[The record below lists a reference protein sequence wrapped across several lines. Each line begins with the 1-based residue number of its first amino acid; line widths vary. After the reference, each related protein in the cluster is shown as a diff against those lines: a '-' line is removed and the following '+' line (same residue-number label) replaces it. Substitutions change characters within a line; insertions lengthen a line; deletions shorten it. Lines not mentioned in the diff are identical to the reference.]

1 MKKRMLFFGLSFL
14 LFFRAESAD
23 ISAGISA
30 YDQGNYRE
38 SVLLFENAVRQ
49 NPHSAECLYNLGNA
63 YYKSG
68 SLGKAVAAYR
78 KALKEKPF
86 DKDVLFN
93 LQFVVSRTV
102 DKLNPPQSSF
112 IVQMADK
119 PAGLFSVSTW
129 SLITVVLSLVG
140 CLLFGV
146 FVFVLGVSHRK
157 SAFYSALVFWLLAL
171 ASLSMTAHRYWY
183 SRENMAVIISS
194 SADLFSE
201 PNAQGTRLMML
212 KEGATLRFDSNQ
224 GDWAKVLLPDG
235 TQAFVAKNAVEII

>member
-1 MKKRMLFFGLSFL
+1 MKMRILFFGLSF
-14 LFFRAESAD
+14 FFSLSAYCTD
-23 ISAGISA
+23 ISPAIRN

-38 SVLLFENAVRQ
+38 SVLLFENAVRE

-86 DKDVLFN
+86 DQDVLFN

-102 DKLNPPQSSF
+102 DKLNPPQPSF

-119 PAGLFSVSTW
+119 PAGLFSFSAW
-129 SLITVVLSLVG
+129 SIITLVFSLVG

-146 FVFVLGVSHRK
+146 FVFVAGVRQRK
-157 SAFYSALVFWLLAL
+157 PVFYSTLLFWLLAL